1 MLNALN
7 VPNALT
13 LLRIAAIPAILI
25 AVDSESFGLAFLLFF
40 AAGVTDGLDG
50 YIARSTNT
58 RTELGAYLDPLAD
71 KGLVITLLLKLS
83 LIGAVPFWVL
93 TIILTRDIVCLTG
106 YMILYLLTGETL
118 EIAPSQTG
126 KWATFFQIGGL
137 GVCLFILW
145 IPGFPIPTLAD
156 VLLGVAAALTA
167 VAGVQYVWRGLTW
180 YQARP
185 V

>member
-13 LLRIAAIPAILI
+13 MLRIAAIPAILI
-25 AVDSESFGLAFLLFF
+25 ALDSGSFGLAFFLFF

-50 YIARSTNT
+50 FIARYTDT

-71 KGLVITLLLKLS
+71 KGLVITLLVKLS
-83 LIGAVPFWVL
+83 LVGVVPFWVL

-106 YMILYLLTGETL
+106 YLTLFFVTGET
-118 EIAPSQTG
+118 IAIEPSRTG

-137 GVCLFILW
+137 GVCLFLLW
-145 IPGFPIPTLAD
+145 YPGFPVPWLGE
-156 VLLGVAAALTA
+156 VLLAVAAALTA
-167 VAGVQYVWRGLTW
+167 LAGGQYVWRGLTW

-185 V
+185 A

>member
-1 MLNALN
+1 MLNSLN

-25 AVDSESFGLAFLLFF
+25 ALDSENFGLAFFLFF

-50 YIARSTNT
+50 YIARHTNT

-71 KGLVITLLLKLS
+71 KGLVITLLVKLS
-83 LIGAVPFWVL
+83 FVGAVPFWVL

-106 YMILYLLTGETL
+106 YLILFFVTGETI

-126 KWATFFQIGGL
+126 KWATAFQISGL
-137 GVCLFILW
+137 GVCLFLLW
-145 IPGFPIPTLAD
+145 QPGFPVPMLGELLLA
-156 VLLGVAAALTA
+156 VAAALTA
-167 VAGVQYVWRGLTW
+167 VAGAQYVWRGLSW

-185 V
+185 A